1 MSLCGEKSHAINRSG
16 EEGMKTERIEPVEF
30 LKVKV
35 DQFSTCAGQFPESEI
50 PEMSDVHPVIRNC
63 ILCQFRFTLIE
74 LLVVIAIIAILAA
87 MLLPALNQARDRAKS
102 TGCLNNLKQVGN
114 YVQFYANDND
124 DYVTTQPLSWAWY
137 DGSYG
142 KMIRDYV
149 ASGWEDSSEGEV
161 PLRGSALA
169 KLSSCPASGS
179 TTRLPHYRTWGHEGL
194 YYNNQQGWGKEMAG
208 GYFYAKIAK
217 LPATAM
223 VADDPGLNNH
233 VRGINV
239 SLNYVKLDGH
249 AGNFFQHEGNLPVN
263 GRGFWDNYTKLNRLW
278 WLMSN
283 D

>member
-1 MSLCGEKSHAINRSG
+1 
-16 EEGMKTERIEPVEF
+16 
-30 LKVKV
+30 
-35 DQFSTCAGQFPESEI
+35 
-50 PEMSDVHPVIRNC
+50 MSDVHPVIRNC
-63 ILCQFRFTLIE
+63 ILCPFRFTLIE
-74 LLVVIAIIAILAA
+74 LLVVIVIIAILAA

-124 DYVTTQPLSWAWY
+124 DYVTTQPLSWGWY

-179 TTRLPHYRTWGHEGL
+179 TTRLPHYRTWGREGL

-263 GRGFWDNYTKLNRLW
+263 GRGFWDNYTKLSRLW